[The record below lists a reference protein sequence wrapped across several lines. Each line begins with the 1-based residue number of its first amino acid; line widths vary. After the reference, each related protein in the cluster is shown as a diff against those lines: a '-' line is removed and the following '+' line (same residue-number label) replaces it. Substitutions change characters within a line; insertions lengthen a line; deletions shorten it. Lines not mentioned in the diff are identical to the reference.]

1 VDYKTIKGW
10 ISEAGQMLSAR
21 NTALQISALPCRTSN
36 GSLEVCVIT
45 SRGVGRWII
54 PKGWPEPGLSHIEVA
69 AQEAWEEAGLTG
81 SMHPELYASYAA
93 SKDIEPGVA
102 IPVRMDVYLLINPEQ
117 AKKFPERGQRSIE
130 WLAIEEAAER
140 VDDSGLA
147 NVLNRLKSEGLPE

>member
-1 VDYKTIKGW
+1 M
-10 ISEAGQMLSAR
+10 AGTRPQPYRSG
-21 NTALQISALPCRTSN
+21 RT
-36 GSLEVCVIT
+36 GGLGR
-45 SRGVGRWII
+45 SRADRID
-54 PKGWPEPGLSHIEVA
+54 A
-69 AQEAWEEAGLTG
+69 
-81 SMHPELYASYAA
+81 PELYASYAA